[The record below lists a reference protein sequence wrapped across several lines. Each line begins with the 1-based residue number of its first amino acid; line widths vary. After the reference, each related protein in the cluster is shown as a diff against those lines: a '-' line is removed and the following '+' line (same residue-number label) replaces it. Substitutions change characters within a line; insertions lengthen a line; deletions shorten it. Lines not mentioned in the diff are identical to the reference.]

1 MGTIIQYLNNSVN
14 RKHNLSELLTIIGN
28 ITKSNIVSLQYYDND
43 NKYNCIKQISLDKS
57 VSIPIIYNS
66 NNPIENILFNVS
78 NLQST
83 VLITTNIVIP
93 IYNNNSYLGVL
104 IICNN
109 PEEYTEETVNDIIP
123 IISIIQLMVDKEKII
138 RQNSILKQT
147 NDKDL
152 FLANM
157 SHEIRTPLNGIIG
170 YNQLLLQTEITSK
183 QKNYLNSMNQCS
195 IQLMQIINDILDF
208 SKLSADKMSTTN
220 DCFSILEV
228 TESVFNAVGQR
239 IKEKGQI
246 YKLNISEKI
255 PEFIILD
262 KQKLIQILV
271 NVVSNANKFTDI
283 GGKITVDIDIIKPYI
298 LQVTVNDNGI
308 GISNSNQ
315 ELIFSAFEQLKD
327 YSSKNGTGL
336 GLAISRKLSILLGGD
351 LTVKSE
357 LNKGSTF
364 ILTCKFKPYEDFEKI
379 IIEDSKILYGKKIL
393 VVDDKNETHTIL
405 NEMFFEWKIIPIMCS
420 SALEALRLILS
431 NKHKFDI
438 CIIDISMS
446 GTELAKQIKE
456 ENPYL
461 PLIAISSIDTFVST
475 NDFECKL
482 DKPIQKVQLFNS
494 IYHILAKSKVYNAY
508 IGEDKITNNNENN
521 KLNKDIKILIA
532 EDNIYNRHI
541 LINMLENLKYSKIDV
556 ADNGKIAFDMMEN
569 AMSKEEPYEIL
580 LLDLRM
586 PVMNGIQVINK
597 YKKLGWKIPHIIVV
611 TASIMDSDIKT
622 CKDNDI
628 KYFLNKPIQF
638 EQLRDVMLHI
648 CKYI

>member
-208 SKLSADKMSTTN
+208 SKLSADKMSTIN

-364 ILTCKFKPYEDFEKI
+364 VLTCKFKPYEDFEKI